1 MATFIGLGALTVL
14 GLAIAVTL
22 YYIVVRKSIYSDLA
36 SYSPHNNSTLSRA
49 SYKITINQS
58 HSALDE
64 MDCTLSDEE
73 KTKF

>member
-1 MATFIGLGALTVL
+1 ML

-22 YYIVVRKSIYSDLA
+22 YYIVARKPLYSDLA
-36 SYSPHNNSTLSRA
+36 ALSQQNTSSLTRA

-58 HSALDE
+58 HSALD
-64 MDCTLSDEE
+64 MTDLTLTEEE

>member
-1 MATFIGLGALTVL
+1 ML

-22 YYIVVRKSIYSDLA
+22 YYIVARKPLYSDLA
-36 SYSPHNNSTLSRA
+36 ALSQQNTSSLSRA

-58 HSALDE
+58 HSELDE
-64 MDCTLSDEE
+64 ADLQLQEPEE